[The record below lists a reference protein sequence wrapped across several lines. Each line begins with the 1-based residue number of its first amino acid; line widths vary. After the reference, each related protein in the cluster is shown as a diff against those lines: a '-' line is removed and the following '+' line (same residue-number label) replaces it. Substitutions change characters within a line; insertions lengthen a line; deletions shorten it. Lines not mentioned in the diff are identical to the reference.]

1 MPSYNKE
8 NYIAKAIQS
17 IINQTYK
24 DWELI
29 VIDDASTDNSVE
41 IIKSFTDERIIFR
54 QNEMNIG
61 MAANRNRALDM
72 ARGEYIAL
80 LDADDITTEFRL
92 QKEVEYLDSHP
103 EIDVVFGSFQEI
115 DENDIIKESYF
126 MPLKNP
132 AFVRAKLMVLDPIP
146 NGSSMYRKDLVDKHN
161 IRYRDNLLG
170 MDDYMFWVEC
180 SLCGKITGL
189 SDLFL
194 YWRNTENNGTNTYKY
209 AKEYRKDRERK
220 YGEIQAFALER
231 NGFHLSEDDLA
242 LYCKVL
248 SEYLYQ
254 IKQENELIAFY
265 NLLKK
270 LCQQAETLENS
281 KEFQAMFRKQFSFIL
296 ENSYVWKDV
305 YK

>member
-8 NYIAKAIQS
+8 AYIAKAIES
-17 IINQTYK
+17 VINQTYT

-29 VIDDASTDNSVE
+29 VIDDASMDNSVE
-41 IIKSFTDERIIFR
+41 IIKSFTDNRIVFR
-54 QNEMNIG
+54 QNKTNIG
-61 MAANRNRALDM
+61 MAANRNRALDI

-103 EIDVVFGSFQEI
+103 DIDVVFGSFQEI
-115 DENDIIKESYF
+115 DENDVIKESYF

-132 AFVRAKLMVLDPIP
+132 AFIRAKLMVLDPIP
-146 NGSSMYRKDLVDKHN
+146 NGSCMYRRSFVDKHN

-180 SLCGKITGL
+180 SLHGKITGL

-209 AKEYRKDRERK
+209 AKEYRKDR
-220 YGEIQAFALER
+220 
-231 NGFHLSEDDLA
+231 
-242 LYCKVL
+242 
-248 SEYLYQ
+248 
-254 IKQENELIAFY
+254 
-265 NLLKK
+265 
-270 LCQQAETLENS
+270 
-281 KEFQAMFRKQFSFIL
+281 
-296 ENSYVWKDV
+296 
-305 YK
+305 